1 MFFKTNSIR
10 LTTSSKQRSKDNSYY
25 KEEKDSLESIAN
37 IIKQYQL
44 EYFTSNNEK
53 GTSEKKREILFTI
66 LRSIQ
71 KDLIFQL
78 KEQNKKKEEIYNK
91 VKLYL
96 IYNSKLFSSNEE
108 VEQLKELNFMI
119 INKID
124 ELDFLIKTIKQK
136 IFSMK
141 SFSFLGED
149 SRERYFI
156 NHQDLNEEFSERRN
170 QIKEYQAQAM
180 RLRTLQKEELDYL
193 RTQIIKTKDI
203 CESKN
208 FRKKYINT
216 TDIIEEDDRDNKDI
230 TESSIRKNSN
240 YFYNPLIL
248 LKKKNSTISKSS
260 FAVPKVKPIQ
270 DNSID
275 NLQDV
280 RVNSNHNKEIEI
292 II

>member
-71 KDLIFQL
+71 KDLIFQV

-108 VEQLKELNFMI
+108 VERLKELNFMI

-248 LKKKNSTISKSS
+248 FKKKNSTISKSS

-280 RVNSNHNKEIEI
+280 RVNSNHDKEIEI

>member
-1 MFFKTNSIR
+1 MFYKTNSIR
-10 LTTSSKQRSKDNSYY
+10 LTTSSKQRTKDTSFY

-53 GTSEKKREILFTI
+53 GSSEKKREILISI
-66 LRSIQ
+66 LKVIQ
-71 KDLIFQL
+71 KDLIFQV

-91 VKLYL
+91 VK
-96 IYNSKLFSSNEE
+96 IYIIYYSKLFSSNKE
-108 VEQLKELNFMI
+108 VEQLKELNFLI

-156 NHQDLNEEFSERRN
+156 NNQDLNEEFSERRN
-170 QIKEYQAQAM
+170 QIKEYQSQAM

-240 YFYNPLIL
+240 YLYNPLIL
-248 LKKKNSTISKSS
+248 LKKKNSTVSKSS
-260 FAVPKVKPIQ
+260 FAIPKVKPLQ
-270 DNSID
+270 DNSIE
-275 NLQDV
+275 NIQDG
-280 RVNSNHNKEIEI
+280 RVNSNHNREIEI

>member
-53 GTSEKKREILFTI
+53 GTSEKKREILLTI
-66 LRSIQ
+66 LRSMQ

-108 VEQLKELNFMI
+108 VERLKELNFMI

>member
-1 MFFKTNSIR
+1 MFYKTNSIR
-10 LTTSSKQRSKDNSYY
+10 LTTSSKQRTKDTSFY

-44 EYFTSNNEK
+44 EYFTSNNER
-53 GTSEKKREILFTI
+53 GSSEKKREILISI
-66 LRSIQ
+66 LKAIQ
-71 KDLIFQL
+71 KDLIFQV

-91 VKLYL
+91 VK
-96 IYNSKLFSSNEE
+96 IYIIYYSKLFSSNKE
-108 VEQLKELNFMI
+108 VEQLKELNFLI

-170 QIKEYQAQAM
+170 QIKEYQSQAM

-203 CESKN
+203 CESRN

-240 YFYNPLIL
+240 YLYNPLIL
-248 LKKKNSTISKSS
+248 LKKKNSTVSKSS
-260 FAVPKVKPIQ
+260 FAIPKVKPLQ
-270 DNSID
+270 DNSIE
-275 NLQDV
+275 NIQDG
-280 RVNSNHNKEIEI
+280 RVNSNHNREIEI

>member
-71 KDLIFQL
+71 KDLIFQV

>member
-53 GTSEKKREILFTI
+53 GTSEKKREILLTI

-71 KDLIFQL
+71 KDLIFQV

-108 VEQLKELNFMI
+108 VERLKELNFMI

-149 SRERYFI
+149 SRERFFL

>member
-71 KDLIFQL
+71 KDLIFQV

-108 VEQLKELNFMI
+108 VERLKELNFMI

>member
-53 GTSEKKREILFTI
+53 GTSEKKREILLTI

-71 KDLIFQL
+71 KDLIFQV

-108 VEQLKELNFMI
+108 VERLKELNFMI

-248 LKKKNSTISKSS
+248 LKKK
-260 FAVPKVKPIQ
+260 
-270 DNSID
+270 
-275 NLQDV
+275 
-280 RVNSNHNKEIEI
+280 
-292 II
+292 

>member
-1 MFFKTNSIR
+1 MFYKTNSIR
-10 LTTSSKQRSKDNSYY
+10 LTTSSKQRTKDTSFY

-53 GTSEKKREILFTI
+53 GSSEKKREILISI
-66 LRSIQ
+66 LKVIQ
-71 KDLIFQL
+71 KDLIFQV
-78 KEQNKKKEEIYNK
+78 KEQNKKKEDIYNK
-91 VKLYL
+91 VK
-96 IYNSKLFSSNEE
+96 IYIIYYSKLFSSNKE
-108 VEQLKELNFMI
+108 VEQLKELNFLI

-156 NHQDLNEEFSERRN
+156 NNQDLNEEFSERRN
-170 QIKEYQAQAM
+170 QIKEYQSQAM

-240 YFYNPLIL
+240 YLYNPLIL
-248 LKKKNSTISKSS
+248 LKKKNSTVSKSS
-260 FAVPKVKPIQ
+260 FAIPKVKPLQ
-270 DNSID
+270 DNSIE
-275 NLQDV
+275 NIQDG
-280 RVNSNHNKEIEI
+280 RVNSNHNREIEI

>member
-1 MFFKTNSIR
+1 MFYKTNSIR
-10 LTTSSKQRSKDNSYY
+10 LTTSSKQRTKDTSFY

-44 EYFTSNNEK
+44 EYFTSNNER
-53 GTSEKKREILFTI
+53 GSSEKKREILISI
-66 LRSIQ
+66 LKAIQ
-71 KDLIFQL
+71 KDLIFQV

-91 VKLYL
+91 VK
-96 IYNSKLFSSNEE
+96 IYIIYYSKLFSSNKE
-108 VEQLKELNFMI
+108 VEQLKELNFLI

-156 NHQDLNEEFSERRN
+156 NNQDLNEEFSERRN
-170 QIKEYQAQAM
+170 QIKEYQSQAM

-240 YFYNPLIL
+240 YLYNPLIL
-248 LKKKNSTISKSS
+248 LKKKNSTVSKSS
-260 FAVPKVKPIQ
+260 FAIPKVKPLQ
-270 DNSID
+270 DNSIE
-275 NLQDV
+275 NIQDG
-280 RVNSNHNKEIEI
+280 RVNSNHNREIEI

>member
-1 MFFKTNSIR
+1 MFYKTNSIR
-10 LTTSSKQRSKDNSYY
+10 LTTSSKQRTKDTSFY

-44 EYFTSNNEK
+44 EYFTSNNER
-53 GTSEKKREILFTI
+53 GSSEKKREILISI
-66 LRSIQ
+66 LKAIQ
-71 KDLIFQL
+71 KDLIFQV

-91 VKLYL
+91 VK
-96 IYNSKLFSSNEE
+96 IYIIYYSKLFSSNKE
-108 VEQLKELNFMI
+108 VEQLKELNFLI

-170 QIKEYQAQAM
+170 QIKEYQSQAM

-240 YFYNPLIL
+240 YLYNPLIL
-248 LKKKNSTISKSS
+248 LKKKNSTVSKSS
-260 FAVPKVKPIQ
+260 FAIPKVKPLQ
-270 DNSID
+270 DNSIE
-275 NLQDV
+275 NIQDG
-280 RVNSNHNKEIEI
+280 RVNSNHNREIEI

>member
-53 GTSEKKREILFTI
+53 GTPEKKREILLTI

-71 KDLIFQL
+71 KDLIFQV

-108 VEQLKELNFMI
+108 VERLKELNFMI

>member
-78 KEQNKKKEEIYNK
+78 KEHNKKKEEIYNK

-108 VEQLKELNFMI
+108 VERLKELNFMI

>member
-53 GTSEKKREILFTI
+53 GTSEKKREILLTI

-71 KDLIFQL
+71 KDLIFQV

-108 VEQLKELNFMI
+108 VERLKELNFMI

>member
-1 MFFKTNSIR
+1 MFYKTNSIR
-10 LTTSSKQRSKDNSYY
+10 LTTSSKQRTKDTSFY

-53 GTSEKKREILFTI
+53 GSSEKKREILISI
-66 LRSIQ
+66 LKVIQ
-71 KDLIFQL
+71 KDLIFQV
-78 KEQNKKKEEIYNK
+78 KEQNKKKEDIYNK
-91 VKLYL
+91 VK
-96 IYNSKLFSSNEE
+96 IYIIYYSKLFSSNKE
-108 VEQLKELNFMI
+108 VEQLKELNFLI

-156 NHQDLNEEFSERRN
+156 NNQDLNEEFSERRN
-170 QIKEYQAQAM
+170 QIKEYQSQAM

-240 YFYNPLIL
+240 YLYNPLIL
-248 LKKKNSTISKSS
+248 LKKKNSKVSKSS
-260 FAVPKVKPIQ
+260 FAIPKVKPLQ
-270 DNSID
+270 DNSIE
-275 NLQDV
+275 NIQDG
-280 RVNSNHNKEIEI
+280 RVNSNHNREIEI

>member
-1 MFFKTNSIR
+1 MFYKTNSIR
-10 LTTSSKQRSKDNSYY
+10 LTTSSKQRTKDTSFY

-44 EYFTSNNEK
+44 EYFTSNNER
-53 GTSEKKREILFTI
+53 GSSEKKREILISI
-66 LRSIQ
+66 LKAIQ
-71 KDLIFQL
+71 KDLIFQV

-91 VKLYL
+91 VK
-96 IYNSKLFSSNEE
+96 IYIIYYSKLFSSNKE

-170 QIKEYQAQAM
+170 QIKEYQSQAM

-240 YFYNPLIL
+240 YLYNPLIL
-248 LKKKNSTISKSS
+248 LKKKNSTVSKSS
-260 FAVPKVKPIQ
+260 FAIPKVKPLQ
-270 DNSID
+270 DNSIE
-275 NLQDV
+275 NIQDG
-280 RVNSNHNKEIEI
+280 RVNSNHNREIEI

>member
-53 GTSEKKREILFTI
+53 GTSEKKREILLTI

-71 KDLIFQL
+71 KDLIFQV